1 MKISELTETRNM
13 VIDFLSEHK
22 GLLASNQLGELFV
35 EAYDVY
41 EKDQRNNLARDLPI
55 IIFAILKDVGITF
68 HQALNGMTRIPQAIF
83 SCEQA
88 ASGDA
93 KKAYA
98 EVYESKPELVIPMS
112 VKQIAPQAFY
122 GGAFSQIYLGQVEN
136 IEWNAFGEVDFDG
149 RLVIPDTVKLLERE
163 AFEYSSISE
172 LTISKGL
179 EEIGDSCFSSCE
191 NLTKVNLPNGLKVI
205 NSGAF
210 CGCEALEHIKIPS
223 TVTEID
229 YDAFSGTSIVDV
241 TLPKNLKNLGVDAFY
256 VMDDICK
263 IHLYH
268 STYDRIKDEAN
279 LEEETNG
286 RKQYE
291 LIFID

>member
-1 MKISELTETRNM
+1 MKISELSETKNM
-13 VIDFLSEHK
+13 VIEFFSEHR
-22 GLLASNQLGELFV
+22 GLLSSNQLGELFI

-68 HQALNGMTRIPQAIF
+68 HQALNGMTTIPQAIF

-98 EVYESKPELVIPMS
+98 EVYDSKPELVIPMS

-179 EEIGDSCFSSCE
+179 KEIGDSCFSSCE

-210 CGCEALEHIKIPS
+210 ESCEALEHIKIPS

-229 YDAFSGTSIVDV
+229 YDAFSGTSINEVI
-241 TLPKNLKNLGVDAFY
+241 LPQGLNFLGEDAFD
-256 VMDDICK
+256 VMDSICK

-268 STYDRIKDEAN
+268 KTYDKIQSQKDSGTDLDED
-279 LEEETNG
+279 
-286 RKQYE
+286 KYE